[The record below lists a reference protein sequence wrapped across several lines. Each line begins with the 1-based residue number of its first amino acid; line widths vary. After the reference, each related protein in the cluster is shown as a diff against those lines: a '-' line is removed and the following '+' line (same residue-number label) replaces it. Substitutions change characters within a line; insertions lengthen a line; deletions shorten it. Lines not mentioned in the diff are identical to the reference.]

1 MNLTRF
7 AQTRY
12 TTKSYDPTRKIAP
25 EVIQQLHELIRLAP
39 SSVNSQPWH
48 FIATSSDAGKA
59 RIAKAMQPGFA
70 YNEPKIMSASHVIV
84 FAVRTAMDSQHL
96 SEVLEQE
103 DRDRRFLRAD
113 AKDQQHFVRSLYTDL
128 HRYDQKDLQHWMEKQ
143 AYLALGTLLLG
154 AAALEVDATPME
166 GFDAKALDDELGL
179 RERGLTSIV
188 IVSLGYR
195 AADDFNA
202 TLPKS
207 RLATEAVFTEI

>member
-7 AQTRY
+7 AQARY
-12 TTKSYDPTRKIAP
+12 TTKSYDPTRKVAP
-25 EVIQQLHELIRLAP
+25 EVINELRELIRLAP

-48 FIATSSDAGKA
+48 FIVTSSEAGKA

-84 FAVRTAMDSQHL
+84 FATRTAMDPQHM
-96 SEVLEQE
+96 SAILEQE
-103 DRDRRFLRAD
+103 DQEGRFIPAD
-113 AKDQQHFVRSLYTDL
+113 AKEQQHYVRSIYTNL
-128 HRYDQKDLQHWMEKQ
+128 HRFDQKDLQHWMEKQ
-143 AYLALGTLLLG
+143 TYLALGTLLLG

-179 RERGLTSIV
+179 RERGLTSVV
-188 IVSLGYR
+188 IVSLGYH
-195 AADDFNA
+195 AAGDFNA

-207 RLATEAVFTEI
+207 RLASQAVFTDI